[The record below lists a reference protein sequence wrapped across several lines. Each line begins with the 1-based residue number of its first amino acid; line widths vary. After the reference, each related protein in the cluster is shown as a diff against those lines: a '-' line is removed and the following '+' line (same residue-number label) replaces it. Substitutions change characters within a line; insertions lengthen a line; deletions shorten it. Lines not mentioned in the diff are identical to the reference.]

1 MIHPAEQLTLPN
13 RAAAPPPARFPLVA
27 GVAPLA
33 AAGVIWAITGSA
45 FSLVFAALGPVIAVA
60 SMVDARRTRR
70 TSLRAEARA
79 YAAAVD
85 ALRADVA
92 ARHEMLRQSAWERT
106 PVVGAILDGADDT
119 GRWHR
124 AHAPMVVLGSGEVDS
139 GLRVDGP
146 GDRAEERELRRWAA
160 TLSDAPLT
168 VDPRGGIGII
178 GPLPLSRAFA
188 RGLLVQVCFALPP
201 DRCALPAEP
210 GAGWEWTAVLPH
222 AGAGPPAQAVV
233 VTEGRVP
240 ASPASGADPLV
251 IALAET
257 AGELPPGCETIVRV
271 HGPVRAEIIASAAHA
286 RATRFRPE
294 LVSTEDAARFAAS
307 LREAAVA
314 IGLVRHARPLPHSVA
329 LGELHGQGKAPAERG
344 LEAVIGVGED
354 GEVSLDLV
362 AAGPHAV
369 VGGTTGSGKSELLVT
384 WVAALAARYSP
395 EQVTFLL
402 VDFKGG
408 AAFGPLRALPH
419 CVGLITDLDAAE
431 AERALRSLTAELRYR
446 EEAIRSAG
454 ARDIGEIVPAAALPR
469 LVIVVDEFATMLDA
483 FPELHARFVDI
494 AARGRSLGVHLILCT
509 QRPAGVVRDALL
521 ANCSLRLSLRV
532 NNRADSIAVIG
543 TDAAARLA
551 PDRPGRCL
559 VETGGGTRLCQVATT
574 AEGDIR
580 VIADAVP
587 AGPVPRRPW
596 LARLPA
602 VVTIGELRAAA
613 AGGAAAEANDVGV
626 PGGGYLLGLLDEPDR
641 QRYRVAD
648 YLPARDGN
656 LLVVGGAGSGKSSL
670 LASLAAQGSDDP
682 ATVRVIAADVEAA
695 WDALQSASGDLSA
708 ARGAKARLLLFDDLD
723 SVWARWEPEYR
734 IAAAELIAGLLRDG
748 RAGGVHLVITVQRI
762 AGALQALPGQCQS
775 VLWLRL
781 SSRSEHAAAGGDNA
795 LFDPALPPGGGT
807 WQGSRIQLPLPEPG
821 WCRESRRAV
830 TPSVLELAAPLT
842 TLIVVSGS
850 SARSALALRSALQ
863 GRRVVIDIAVS
874 TRDANGHPELAGDA
888 GGAVFVG
895 DADSWQ
901 AQWGL
906 LAALRPGAG
915 IVFDGCSLGE
925 FRMISRRREMP
936 PPLAPGRG
944 HVWMLRPDGTVVRA
958 LLPEAAPR
966 R

>member
-70 TSLRAEARA
+70 TGLRAEARA
-79 YAAAVD
+79 YAAAVE

-92 ARHEMLRQSAWERT
+92 ARHETLRQSAWARS
-106 PVVGAILDGADDT
+106 PAVGTILGGADDA
-119 GRWHR
+119 GLWHR
-124 AHAPMVVLGSGEVDS
+124 AHGPTVVLGSGEVDS
-139 GLRVDGP
+139 GLRVNGP
-146 GDRAEERELRRWAA
+146 GDTAEERELRRWAA

-168 VDPRGGIGII
+168 VDPRGGIGIV
-178 GPLPLSRAFA
+178 GPLPLVRAFA
-188 RGLLVQVCFALPP
+188 RGLLVQVCFAHPP

-222 AGAGPPAQAVV
+222 AGAGPPAQTVV

-240 ASPASGADPLV
+240 TSPASGADPLV

-257 AGELPPGCETIVRV
+257 AGELPPGCATIVRV
-271 HGPVRAEIIASAAHA
+271 HGPLRAEIIASAAHA

-314 IGLVRHARPLPHSVA
+314 IGLVRHARPLPRSVA
-329 LGELHGQGKAPAERG
+329 LGELHGQGTASGGRG

-384 WVAALAARYSP
+384 WVAAMAARYSP

-454 ARDIGEIVPAAALPR
+454 ARDIAEIVPAAALPR

-483 FPELHARFVDI
+483 FPGLHARFVDI

-521 ANCSLRLSLRV
+521 ANCSLRVSLRV

-543 TDAAARLA
+543 TDGAARLA
-551 PDRPGRCL
+551 QDQPGRCL
-559 VETGGGTRLCQVATT
+559 VDAGAGIRPCQVATT
-574 AEGDIR
+574 LPGDISA
-580 VIADAVP
+580 IAELTP
-587 AGPVPRRPW
+587 AGTPSRRPW
-596 LARLPA
+596 LDPLPA
-602 VVTIGELRAAA
+602 RVTLRDLRAAV
-613 AGGAAAEANDVGV
+613 AAERDAGREADRE
-626 PGGGYLLGLLDEPDR
+626 GYLLGLLDEPDR
-641 QRYRVAD
+641 QRYRVAR
-648 YLPARDGN
+648 YLPERDGN
-656 LLVVGGAGSGKSSL
+656 LLVIGGAGSGKSSVL
-670 LASLAAQGSDDP
+670 DALAANGSP
-682 ATVRVIAADVEAA
+682 GFERVEFVAPDVEAA
-695 WDALQSASGDLSA
+695 WDALAKAHGELA
-708 ARGAKARLLLFDDLD
+708 AGGTGEARLLLLDDLD
-723 SVWARWEPEYR
+723 SLWARWEPEYQMKT
-734 IAAAELIAGLLRDG
+734 AELLAGLLRDG
-748 RAGGVHLVITVQRI
+748 RAYGLRLVIAVQRV
-762 AGALQALPGQCQS
+762 AVLQGLSGLCQAT
-775 VLWLRL
+775 LLLRMP
-781 SSRSEHAAAGGDNA
+781 SRLDHLAAGGDGA
-795 LFDPALPPGGGT
+795 LFDPSLAPGGGS
-807 WQGSRIQLPLPEPG
+807 WQGLRIQTPHPGPGARPLAAGTPTPSILDCAGTLLVVSAAPGRAAGMLRAAPGGRRTVVEISAPAPGRLARIEPG
-821 WCRESRRAV
+821 D
-830 TPSVLELAAPLT
+830 AAPGT
-842 TLIVVSGS
+842 
-850 SARSALALRSALQ
+850 
-863 GRRVVIDIAVS
+863 
-874 TRDANGHPELAGDA
+874 
-888 GGAVFVG
+888 VFVG
-895 DADSWQ
+895 DAESWQ
-901 AQWGL
+901 AQWAL
-906 LAALRPGAG
+906 MAALRAHAV
-915 IVFDGCSLGE
+915 IVFDGCSVGD
-925 FRMISRRREMP
+925 FRMISRRRELP
-936 PPLAPGRG
+936 PALAPGRG
-944 HVWMLRPDGTVVRA
+944 HAWMLCPDGTLGRVS
-958 LLPEAAPR
+958 LPVAPR
-966 R
+966 LE